1 MRALEEKL
9 STAIIQIVSPNCQ
22 FIGVTLE
29 FPLDPGTDLQPE
41 KFPELPQLR
50 ISALKP
56 DVSSSQFLGKKTI
69 SLWGEVQLEGEK

>member
-29 FPLDPGTDLQPE
+29 FPWTDLQPE

-56 DVSSSQFLGKKTI
+56 DVSSSQFLGKKTT
-69 SLWGEVQLEGEK
+69 SL